1 MRTTRL
7 TASLAEEV
15 PNPVLYYGVNTPIYR
30 DRVQEL
36 SDAPYCLH
44 CKHAY
49 TYDYVTYGHLGGYRC
64 PSLRLL
70 PSVSPGSTCRMLL
83 TSDAEHSEVDLVA
96 GR

>member
-1 MRTTRL
+1 M
-7 TASLAEEV
+7 

-49 TYDYVTYGHLGGYRC
+49 TYDYVTYGHLGGYR
-64 PSLRLL
+64 
-70 PSVSPGSTCRMLL
+70 
-83 TSDAEHSEVDLVA
+83 
-96 GR
+96 